1 MWSVPHPPA
10 GSTPASQRAE
20 EFLRRVL
27 PEPEPGQD
35 ADRADDELAD
45 RSGQLAGVDERTQ
58 ARLEAMGQPDRESW

>member
-1 MWSVPHPPA
+1 MWSVSHPPA

-27 PEPEPGQD
+27 PEPEPT
-35 ADRADDELAD
+35 DDDQVAPHP
-45 RSGQLAGVDERTQ
+45 AGVDERTQ